1 MAEQNILTGD
11 LAVLEQIISDI
22 KEHKKNKEQ
31 LEKLNEIAKNLTKN
45 IDVSERELKEE
56 IDARVK
62 ESIASI
68 CSGYNKAIEDEK
80 IKLKDIQGQ
89 RDKAKMAGVKERI
102 ANETRDLRNEN
113 SSLNKEIKEAFKAE
127 RVPMYCSSR
136 FYMAMFQTKGVAD
149 VAVYTL
155 IMLLLFLIIPSA
167 GCFIPGFP
175 QWGFVLYY
183 FILSTLVISAGKHI
197 YYKTMVCH
205 RDVIS
210 AARETKNKIR
220 NNRKKIKKIE
230 KRIRSDKN
238 EEMYGLGDY
247 DYKINEI
254 HDRISKIEGEKT
266 CALQEFENTAKPDI
280 IAEIE
285 GRNRGT
291 IDNMRAELSK
301 KQEECSSL
309 DALVK
314 EQRIYIS
321 SNYEAYLGR
330 DFMSAEKLEELRA
343 IMKSQAAAT
352 VGQAIAVYK
361 DKR

>member
-22 KEHKKNKEQ
+22 KQHKKNKEQ

-45 IDVSERELKEE
+45 IETSEKELKEE

-62 ESIASI
+62 ESTASI
-68 CSGYNKAIEDEK
+68 CEGYDKAVEGEK
-80 IKLKDIQGQ
+80 IKLKEIQAQ

-102 ANETRDLRNEN
+102 ANETRSLREEN
-113 SSLNKEIKEAFKAE
+113 VSLNKEIKEAFKTE

-136 FYMAMFQTKGVAD
+136 FYFAMFQTKGFRDTAI
-149 VAVYTL
+149 YL
-155 IMLLLFLIIPSA
+155 LMMLLIFLVVPSV

-175 QWGFVLYY
+175 AWGFVAYC
-183 FILSTLVISAGKHI
+183 FIMSMLVISVGKRI

-210 AARETKNKIR
+210 AARETKNKIKS
-220 NNRKKIKKIE
+220 NCKKIKKIE

-238 EEMYGLGDY
+238 EEMYGLGDF

-254 HDRISKIEGEKT
+254 HDSISKIEAEKT
-266 CALQEFENTAKPDI
+266 CALEEFENTAKPDI

-285 GRNRGT
+285 GRSRGQ
-291 IDNMRAELSK
+291 IDKMKDELSK
-301 KQEECSSL
+301 KQSECSSL

-321 SNYEAYLGR
+321 SNYEAYLGK
-330 DFMSAEKLEELRA
+330 DFMNIEKLEELRA
-343 IMKSQAAAT
+343 VMKSQAAET

-361 DKR
+361 NRR